1 MQRGNLKGWRV
12 KSTKLKFKVSFNY
25 TFVNEVA
32 INTNMNPLKFPN
44 ETLLHYNCYCFFKI
58 VKAFILN
65 TLYLYQS
72 LMVLLKKLDL
82 LVVYIK
88 SFKVY
93 SKKLRQTNDSSQHNS
108 VP

>member
-1 MQRGNLKGWRV
+1 MNLKFH
-12 KSTKLKFKVSFNY
+12 ST

-32 INTNMNPLKFPN
+32 INTNTNPLKVPN
-44 ETLLHYNCYCFFKI
+44 EALLHYNCDCFFKI
-58 VKAFILN
+58 VEAFISN
-65 TLYLYQS
+65 TLYYSQKS
-72 LMVLLKKLDL
+72 LMVLPKKLEL

-93 SKKLRQTNDSSQHNS
+93 TKKLRQTNDSSQQNY